1 LLTKRETVLGIV
13 FMKGKRVVITGGAGF
28 IGSSLASELCDEN
41 EVVIVDDCSTGSFE
55 NVRGL
60 VESRHMSFFY
70 ESITNLEALSRAFAG
85 VDYVLHQA
93 AIPSVPRSI
102 KLPMKT
108 NEVGITGTLTVL
120 MAARHC
126 GVKKVVFASSSSVY
140 GDSEKLP
147 KREGEE
153 GRPLSPYALTK
164 LAGEHYCRLNRE
176 LYGLETVS
184 LRYFNVY
191 GPRQDPKSEY
201 AAVVPRFIAR
211 CLAGERM
218 PVYGDGTQTRDFT
231 FVRDVV
237 SANLMAAESCAHGEF
252 NVAGGRRISVMEL
265 AGMIA
270 KECGGK
276 GEAQVEHLPARAG
289 EIKDSQADI
298 SRAKEAFGWAPEW
311 SLEQGIG
318 ETAEWYRERLT

>member
-1 LLTKRETVLGIV
+1 
-13 FMKGKRVVITGGAGF
+13 MKGKRVVITGGAGF
-28 IGSSLASELCDEN
+28 IGSSLAFELCDEN

-60 VESRHMSFFY
+60 VESRQVSFFY

-85 VDYVLHQA
+85 ADYVLHQA

-102 KLPMKT
+102 KWPMKT

-147 KREGEE
+147 KKEGEE

-218 PVYGDGTQTRDFT
+218 QVYGDGTQTRDFV

-237 SANLMAAESCAHGEF
+237 SANLMAAEADLGDG
-252 NVAGGRRISVMEL
+252 AGGDNSE
-265 AGMIA
+265 
-270 KECGGK
+270 
-276 GEAQVEHLPARAG
+276 
-289 EIKDSQADI
+289 
-298 SRAKEAFGWAPEW
+298 
-311 SLEQGIG
+311 
-318 ETAEWYRERLT
+318 